1 MMRKGFYHQ
10 MAAAVAI
17 ALAMAL
23 CLLGCGGSS
32 KNAAPMPSSAAAAT
46 APPAEPSP
54 PRESFQTDQ
63 IVANA
68 DGESG
73 GEMDFVMPDSRK
85 IIRRAS
91 MELETREFDNA
102 LLSIQQ
108 AVAAAGGYIESQNQ
122 SGYSYGSSRRYQERY
137 ANISARVP
145 SEKLDGVIRSVG
157 GL

>member
-63 IVANA
+63 IVANT

-108 AVAAAGGYIESQNQ
+108 AVAAAGG
-122 SGYSYGSSRRYQERY
+122 
-137 ANISARVP
+137 
-145 SEKLDGVIRSVG
+145 
-157 GL
+157 

>member
-63 IVANA
+63 IVANT

-122 SGYSYGSSRRYQERY
+122 NGYSYGSSRR
-137 ANISARVP
+137 
-145 SEKLDGVIRSVG
+145 
-157 GL
+157 